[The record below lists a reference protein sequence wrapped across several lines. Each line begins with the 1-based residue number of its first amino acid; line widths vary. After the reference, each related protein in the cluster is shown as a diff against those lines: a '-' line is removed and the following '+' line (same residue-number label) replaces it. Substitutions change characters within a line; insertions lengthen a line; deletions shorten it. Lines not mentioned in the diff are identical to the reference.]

1 MGVLLAGVLLEGL
14 GGEAYRGARRVV
26 HARGSA
32 NRARGTCS
40 PQARLALPR
49 VGRSGGRGEHALF
62 ACGRTVGDGGRC
74 GALEAAVAV
83 DQRGRH
89 LG

>member
-1 MGVLLAGVLLEGL
+1 MVVGVGVLLAGVLLEDL
-14 GGEAYRGARRVV
+14 GAGAY
-26 HARGSA
+26 RGSA

-40 PQARLALPR
+40 PQARLAPPR
-49 VGRSGGRGEHALF
+49 VGRSGGRGEHALL